1 MDQKIMLMEYI
12 KEEFLRGRHA
22 NLTDNDDL
30 LNSGI
35 LNSLAILQLV
45 AHIEEQLGIEV
56 PVEDV
61 VYENFQSVASLSAYL
76 DSQKRVA

>member
-1 MDQKIMLMEYI
+1 MDRKTMLMDYI
-12 KEEFLRGRHA
+12 KGEFLHGRQA
-22 NLTDNDDL
+22 DLDENDDL

-45 AHIEEQLGIEV
+45 AHIEEQLGVEV

-61 VYENFQSVASLSAYL
+61 VYENFQSVAALNAYL
-76 DSQKRVA
+76 ESQS

>member
-1 MDQKIMLMEYI
+1 MDRKTMLMDYI
-12 KEEFLRGRHA
+12 KQEFLHGRQA
-22 NLTDNDDL
+22 DLDENDDL

-45 AHIEEQLGIEV
+45 AHIEEQMGLEV

-61 VYENFQSVASLSAYL
+61 VYENFQSVAALNAYL
-76 DSQKRVA
+76 ESQS